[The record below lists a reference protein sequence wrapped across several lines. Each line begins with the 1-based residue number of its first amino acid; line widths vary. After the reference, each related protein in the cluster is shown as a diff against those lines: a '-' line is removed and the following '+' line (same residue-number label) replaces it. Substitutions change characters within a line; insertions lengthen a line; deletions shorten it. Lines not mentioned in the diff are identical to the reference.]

1 MRKEMVI
8 LHRANE
14 KRDFK
19 ILDKE
24 TKKEIGFMLETA
36 DGLGFDL
43 YPNFKVPQNY
53 EFPKTARS
61 SMEALAIF
69 NKYYQLTL
77 KM

>member
-1 MRKEMVI
+1 MRKEIVI

-24 TKKEIGFMLETA
+24 TKKEIGFILETA
-36 DGLGFDL
+36 DGLGFEL

-53 EFPKTARS
+53 EFPQTARS

>member
-24 TKKEIGFMLETA
+24 TKKEIGFILETA

-53 EFPKTARS
+53 EFPKTARN

-77 KM
+77 KI

>member
-24 TKKEIGFMLETA
+24 TKKEIGFILETA
-36 DGLGFDL
+36 DGLGFEL

-53 EFPKTARS
+53 EFPQTARS

-77 KM
+77 NM